1 MDVYVLHLH
10 ALVDLC
16 IALRLWF
23 VTKTSAHTFKHNTI
37 AYVMGLAAITTSLR
51 IWLGHYTVVNYPE
64 LTLNSMLLLA
74 LIAIKGNLPT
84 ILK

>member
-10 ALVDLC
+10 AFVGLC

-23 VTKTSAHTFKHNTI
+23 VTKTTEHTFKHNLI

-51 IWLGHYTVVNYPE
+51 IWLGHYTVVDYPE
-64 LTLNSMLLLA
+64 LTLNSMLLLV